1 MMGSLEESTELF
13 FLQSKTFEEEKVI
26 LATQQDYFCVACFT
40 SSLEGCRLFSVM
52 IMVAVFLSARERV
65 VKAHCCSTPC
75 FPPRLGFLVLVFTL
89 CTLGE
94 KMHCWGKKKH
104 FLFVNDA
111 VINCATHR
119 PKISCLGCINCER
132 CCSLLVCQA
141 VNLLESM
148 LKVIKFPG
156 LQLFLNINV
165 ALGTYTMFCCLYM
178 SCLGTLCSKLNMCC
192 TPFLC

>member
-75 FPPRLGFLVLVFTL
+75 FPPRLGFLFLVFTL

-94 KMHCWGKKKH
+94 KMHCWGKKKKT
-104 FLFVNDA
+104 FSF
-111 VINCATHR
+111 
-119 PKISCLGCINCER
+119 
-132 CCSLLVCQA
+132 CQ
-141 VNLLESM
+141 
-148 LKVIKFPG
+148 
-156 LQLFLNINV
+156 
-165 ALGTYTMFCCLYM
+165 
-178 SCLGTLCSKLNMCC
+178 
-192 TPFLC
+192 